1 MEHGHNHSHDHFH
14 GHSHSDDEGSQDSA
28 KLLFVPLLLNLFF
41 TVFEFG
47 GSYISNSA
55 AIFSDSFHDL
65 GDTLSILALWLLTR
79 LSRRK
84 ANQRYTFG
92 YKRFTLLGAIITS
105 MTLIIGSIFAIREA
119 IERILN
125 PSPVSGEWVFIIAI
139 IGIVINGVSIL
150 WLWLK
155 KKNKG
160 LSEKVVS
167 LHLLEDM
174 IGWIAVLITG
184 IVLLFLPN
192 LYVID
197 TIMSLLLSAFI
208 LYKAGKYTVE
218 IFKILLLANPSDE
231 VDKLIHEL
239 GTIEGVEEVHDLHI
253 FSLDGTNNIVS
264 LHAVTQSCEMKD
276 LEIIK
281 RKIKEQVSKISVHCT
296 IELES
301 PSCSCKYAASPYCTE

>member
-1 MEHGHNHSHDHFH
+1 MGQYHNHSHTENHFH
-14 GHSHSDDEGSQDSA
+14 GHSDDENQASA

-55 AIFSDSFHDL
+55 AIFFFFFHDL

-79 LSRRK
+79 LSRKK

-92 YKRFTLLGAIITS
+92 YKRFSLLGAIITS

-119 IERILN
+119 IERILQ
-125 PSPVSGEWVFIIAI
+125 PMAVSGIWVFIIAI

-160 LSEKVVS
+160 MSEKVIS

-184 IVLLFLPN
+184 IVLLFVPD
-192 LYVID
+192 LYIID
-197 TIMSLLLSAFI
+197 TIMSLVLSAFI

-231 VDKLIHEL
+231 IDNLIHEL
-239 GTIEGVEEVHDLHI
+239 ESIKDVENVHDLHI
-253 FSLDGTNNIVS
+253 FSLDGTSNIVS
-264 LHAVTQSCEMKD
+264 LHAVTHTCEMQQ
-276 LEIIK
+276 LEII
-281 RKIKEQVSKISVHCT
+281 RQKIKERLSKISVHCT
-296 IELES
+296 VEMES
-301 PSCSCKYAASPYCTE
+301 PNCQCKFSDSPYCTD

>member
-1 MEHGHNHSHDHFH
+1 MDHDHNHSHDHFH
-14 GHSHSDDEGSQDSA
+14 GHSHSDEGGNPDSA
-28 KLLFVPLLLNLFF
+28 KILFVPLLLNLFF

-47 GSYISNSA
+47 GFFISNSA

-105 MTLIIGSIFAIREA
+105 MSLIIGSIFAIREA
-119 IERILN
+119 IERIIN
-125 PSPVSGEWVFIIAI
+125 PSPVSGLWVFIIAI
-139 IGIVINGVSIL
+139 IGIAINGVSIL

-167 LHLLEDM
+167 LHLLEDF

-184 IVLLFLPN
+184 ITLLFVDLPI
-192 LYVID
+192 ID
-197 TIMSLLLSAFI
+197 TIMSLLLSAYI

-231 VDKLIHEL
+231 VDKLIHQL
-239 GTIEGVEEVHDLHI
+239 KTIEGVEEVHDLHI
-253 FSLDGTNNIVS
+253 FSLDGTSNIVS
-264 LHAVTQSCEMKD
+264 LHAVTQTCEMKD
-276 LEIIK
+276 LENIK
-281 RKIKEQVSKISVHCT
+281 SKIKEQISKISVHCT
-296 IELES
+296 IEMES
-301 PSCSCKYAASPYCTE
+301 PSCRCKYAASPYCTE